1 MTAHVPAEKPDV
13 DGPEVPHDLDAR
25 IADEVRRQLVVREGA
40 ILEAIV
46 RRSRRMYPFALC
58 LMSVGALC
66 GGSGSAVVIF
76 KYSATGVVM
85 DGAGQAWTTTG
96 IAQQPIMAAS
106 YIAGWAMLFAVIGYL
121 VGRLIDA
128 GRYRRRSRRARGE

>member
-1 MTAHVPAEKPDV
+1 MTAHVPVENTDV
-13 DGPEVPHDLDAR
+13 DGPEVPHDLDKR
-25 IADEVRRQLVVREGA
+25 IAAEVQRQLLIREGA

-46 RRSRRMYPFALC
+46 RRSRRMHPFALC
-58 LMSVGALC
+58 LMFIGALC
-66 GGSGSAVVIF
+66 GGLGSAAVIF
-76 KYSATGVVM
+76 TYSAVGVVV
-85 DGAGQAWTTTG
+85 DKTGQSWTTTAV
-96 IAQQPIMAAS
+96 AQQPIIAAS